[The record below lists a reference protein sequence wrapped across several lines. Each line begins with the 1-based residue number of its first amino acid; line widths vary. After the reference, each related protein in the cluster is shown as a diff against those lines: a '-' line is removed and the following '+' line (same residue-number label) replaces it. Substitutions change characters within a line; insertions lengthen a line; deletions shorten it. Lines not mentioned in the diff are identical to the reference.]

1 MASAQAWLETFIPP
15 TLIPHPH
22 PPDPLS
28 PCLHQARDAYT
39 GEASPNDRPQPLL
52 GRRQSAPP
60 NPVAVA
66 AAAAATAAAHRRAA
80 THGRDGRDGKAE
92 GRPAGQV
99 EGRPA
104 GLAGSRTASELP
116 GVTGQPTRTASEL
129 VAMGRKRPPP
139 PPPGGPAPPR
149 NGVSPRRAAAAAA
162 SAGLTFG
169 ASHDAS
175 SNGRRPLHD
184 ASRVEDLPLTRGA
197 AKEWLAASV
206 EEAERRVSTSQ
217 NTDVDVDDDGWSPNP
232 RVNPPKAADDEGR
245 KATEAAE
252 ATKRKA
258 GEKEMLSQMRKSA
271 ALASLHEQQSRG
283 GLTSAFFA
291 RRRQNS
297 SQETITIPSAK
308 DRRSLFS

>member
-1 MASAQAWLETFIPP
+1 
-15 TLIPHPH
+15 
-22 PPDPLS
+22 
-28 PCLHQARDAYT
+28 
-39 GEASPNDRPQPLL
+39 
-52 GRRQSAPP
+52 
-60 NPVAVA
+60 
-66 AAAAATAAAHRRAA
+66 
-80 THGRDGRDGKAE
+80 
-92 GRPAGQV
+92 
-99 EGRPA
+99 
-104 GLAGSRTASELP
+104 
-116 GVTGQPTRTASEL
+116 
-129 VAMGRKRPPP
+129 MGRKRPPP